1 MDLKTAVKAY
11 QFAERAKS
19 ELIIISRLTIA
30 LTGFTGS
37 ESAGG
42 KRMLLLL
49 MESVR
54 SELEF
59 AANATGENGF
69 RSAINHLN
77 EAIRMTESMETE
89 GASGKIALSVSE
101 STTIAAKAWD
111 VLSGQDLL

>member
-19 ELIIISRLTIA
+19 ELIIISRLAIA

-37 ESAGG
+37 ERAGG
-42 KRMLLLL
+42 KRMLIML

-69 RSAINHLN
+69 RSAISHLN
-77 EAIRMTESMETE
+77 EAIGLTESMDTE
-89 GASGKIALSVSE
+89 GASEKIGLSVSE
-101 STTIAAKAWD
+101 YTTIAARAWE